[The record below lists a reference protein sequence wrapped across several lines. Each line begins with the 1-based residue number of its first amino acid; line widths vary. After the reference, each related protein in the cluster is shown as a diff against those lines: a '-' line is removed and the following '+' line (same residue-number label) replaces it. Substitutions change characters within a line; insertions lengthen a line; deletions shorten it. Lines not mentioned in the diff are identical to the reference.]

1 MPSGG
6 VEDFCNGGGT
16 EDCCN
21 GGLQWRKAFGNKT
34 KIGNTKNKNHDSK
47 TQTQS
52 VQAPCAH
59 RRAQLGTRVRAPGG
73 AAAASSVCAP
83 PETPTQP
90 MCLWHRMRTPGSP
103 R

>member
-6 VEDFCNGGGT
+6 VEDFCNGGGV

-34 KIGNTKNKNHDSK
+34 KTHDSK

-59 RRAQLGTRVRAPGG
+59 RRAQLGTTAE
-73 AAAASSVCAP
+73 ASSVCAP